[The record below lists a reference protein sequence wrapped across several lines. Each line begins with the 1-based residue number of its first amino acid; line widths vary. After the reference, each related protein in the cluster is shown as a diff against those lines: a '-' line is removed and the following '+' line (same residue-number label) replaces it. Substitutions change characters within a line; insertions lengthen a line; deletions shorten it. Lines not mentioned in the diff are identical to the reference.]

1 LLKIYFNVE
10 IKSHATKAPVLTLS
24 RVAAIWDLRAS
35 KQDGKN
41 IEIIMLFS
49 FPCTLKTKI
58 YIYTLT
64 VTVNV
69 SPIMFVFDFDLRNSF
84 RLKWTRLT
92 TEATFHQT
100 KHGPTQQTILNSHY
114 FHPTFLRTIPTL

>member
-49 FPCTLKTKI
+49 FPCTLKTNI
-58 YIYTLT
+58 YIYINCNCEC
-64 VTVNV
+64 VANNV
-69 SPIMFVFDFDLRNSF
+69 CIRFWSQEFF
-84 RLKWTRLT
+84 
-92 TEATFHQT
+92 
-100 KHGPTQQTILNSHY
+100 
-114 FHPTFLRTIPTL
+114 